1 MPCSLIEY
9 HKQAW
14 EGSARQKMK
23 WVLQLERGLCCGVGV
38 REGNGGVVVVPED
51 ALGYDRGFNTWATA
65 LAQMHNFLCERN
77 DKNKKQKYYHS
88 DRK

>member
-23 WVLQLERGLCCGVGV
+23 WVLQLERGFDCGIGEA
-38 REGNGGVVVVPED
+38 REGSGGAVFLPADALVYDRVFETVFVVVE
-51 ALGYDRGFNTWATA
+51 ASR
-65 LAQMHNFLCERN
+65 
-77 DKNKKQKYYHS
+77 S
-88 DRK
+88 